1 MNQIQD
7 RLDIVEVISA
17 YAPLKKSGRNFK
29 APCPFHHEKTPSFM
43 VSPDKQIFHCFGCGV
58 GGNVFSFLMKQ
69 EKKDFRE
76 VVEMLAERVGV
87 EIPKDKYA
95 NPETTER
102 TALFFKAHAL
112 AADYYHETLVG
123 GGEAE
128 KARRYLKERGVSE
141 QATRTFKIGYSL
153 DSWDGLYRTLKNKIP
168 DAILEKTGL
177 VIARKEGGF
186 YDRFRQRLIFPI
198 VDSKGVCIAFGAR
211 VLDDSTPKYLNSP
224 ESEIYS
230 KGKQLYGFFQARKAI
245 HEDDGV
251 IVVEGY
257 LDLIAC
263 HQAGVENVVASLGT
277 ALTLEQVRLIK
288 RHTKNVFILYD
299 ADAAGEL
306 ATLRGL
312 ELFLQEGLEVK
323 IVRLAA
329 GHDPDSYLKEFGEAR
344 FREEL
349 ARAKTLFDYKLGLL
363 KARHDSRTVEGKV
376 KIANEMVVLF
386 SKVQNEILRSAWVRE
401 LAKELALSEEA
412 LLAEL
417 KKEAS
422 RARDPRALETA
433 QPAGISSELRSA
445 EKLLI
450 GLMLEDPHF
459 ILEAKEEIRAEDFL
473 NHTARNIAKRLLEPG
488 AGQEAGQPLASAALP
503 AVQLINFYK
512 DDPESVRIISLSCA
526 ETETV
531 VDKQRTFVDCL
542 SWVKRSRIKNEL
554 ESLRLELETA
564 QNKGD
569 KNRIHQILY
578 DLDGLNKGIR
588 KINEKK

>member
-1 MNQIQD
+1 VIPEILLNQIQD
-7 RLDIVEVISA
+7 RLDIVEIISA
-17 YAPLKKSGRNFK
+17 YVPLKKSGRNFK

-69 EKKDFRE
+69 EKKDFLE
-76 VVEMLAERVGV
+76 VVEMLAERVGI
-87 EIPKDKYA
+87 EIPKDRYA
-95 NPETTER
+95 NPQDTER
-102 TALFFKAHAL
+102 NALFFKAHAS
-112 AADYYHETLVG
+112 AADYYYEVLMS
-123 GGEAE
+123 GGEGE
-128 KARRYLKERGVSE
+128 KARGYLKKRGVSE
-141 QATRTFKIGYSL
+141 EATRAFKLGYAP
-153 DSWDGLYRTLKNKIP
+153 DSWDGLYRSLKNKIP
-168 DAILEKTGL
+168 DAVLEKAGL
-177 VIARKEGGF
+177 VIPRKEGGF
-186 YDRFRQRLIFPI
+186 YDRFRQRLVFPI
-198 VDSKGVCIAFGAR
+198 LDSKGVCIAFGGR
-211 VLDDSTPKYLNSP
+211 VLDDSLPKYLNSP

-245 HEDDGV
+245 HEHDSV

-277 ALTLEQVRLIK
+277 ALTPEQVRLIK

-312 ELFLQEGLEVK
+312 ELFLEEGLEVK

-329 GHDPDSYLKEFGEAR
+329 GHDPDSYVKEFGVAR

-349 ARAKTLFDYKLGLL
+349 AKAKTLFEYKLILL
-363 KARHDSRTVEGKV
+363 KERHDSRSVEGKV
-376 KIANEMVVLF
+376 KIANDMVTLF
-386 SKVQNEILRSAWVRE
+386 SKVQNEILRSAWLRE
-401 LAKELALSEEA
+401 LAKELVLSEEA
-412 LLAEL
+412 LVAEMR
-417 KKEAS
+417 KAEGRIRNPKVTEAT
-422 RARDPRALETA
+422 PVGLPNEV
-433 QPAGISSELRSA
+433 RSV

-450 GLMLEDPHF
+450 GLMLDDTHF
-459 ILEAKEEIRAEDFL
+459 ILDAKAQIRAEDFQ
-473 NHTARNIAKRLLEPG
+473 NPTARNIVKRLLQSE
-488 AGQEAGQPLASAALP
+488 ASAPLP
-503 AVQLINFYK
+503 PVQLINFYK

-531 VDKQRTFVDCL
+531 VDKEKTFADCL
-542 SWVKRSRIKNEL
+542 SWVKRSRVKHEL
-554 ESLRLELETA
+554 EGLRSQLETA
-564 QNKGD
+564 QGKGD
-569 KNRIHQILY
+569 KSRLHQILY

>member
-1 MNQIQD
+1 MIPEAILNQIQD
-7 RLDIVEVISA
+7 RLDIVEIISA

-29 APCPFHHEKTPSFM
+29 APCPFHQEKTPSFM

-95 NPETTER
+95 NPEVTER
-102 TALFFKAHAL
+102 NELFFKAHAL
-112 AADYYHETLVG
+112 AADHYHETLLTG
-123 GGEAE
+123 PEAE
-128 KARRYLKERGVSE
+128 KARKYLKERGVSE

-153 DSWDGLYRTLKNKIP
+153 GSWDDLYRALKNKIS

-177 VIARKEGGF
+177 VIPRKEGGF

-198 VDSKGVCIAFGAR
+198 LDSKGVCIAFGGR
-211 VLDDSTPKYLNSP
+211 VLDDSLPKYLNSP

-230 KGKQLYGFFQARKAI
+230 KGKQLYGFFQARKAV
-245 HEDDGV
+245 HEQDGV
-251 IVVEGY
+251 IIVEGY
-257 LDLIAC
+257 LDLVAC

-277 ALTLEQVRLIK
+277 ALTPDQVRLVK

-312 ELFLQEGLEVK
+312 ELFLEEGLEVK

-329 GHDPDSYLKEFGEAR
+329 GHDPDSYLKKFGVAR

-349 ARAKTLFDYKLGLL
+349 GRAKTLFEYKLSLL
-363 KARHDSRTVEGKV
+363 KEQHDSRSVEGKV
-376 KIANEMVVLF
+376 KIANDLVTLF
-386 SKVQNEILRSAWVRE
+386 SKVQNEILRSAWLRE

-412 LLAEL
+412 LVAEMR
-417 KKEAS
+417 KAESRIRNPKAIEAPLVGLS
-422 RARDPRALETA
+422 NEM
-433 QPAGISSELRSA
+433 RSV

-450 GLMLEDPHF
+450 GLMLDDTHF
-459 ILEAKEEIRAEDFL
+459 ILEAKAQIRAEDFQ
-473 NHTARNIAKRLLEPG
+473 NPTARNIVKRLLQSEI
-488 AGQEAGQPLASAALP
+488 AVPLP
-503 AVQLINFYK
+503 PVQLINFYK

-531 VDKQRTFVDCL
+531 VDKEKTFSDCL
-542 SWVKRSRIKNEL
+542 SWVKRFRVKHEL
-554 ESLRLELETA
+554 EGLRSELETA